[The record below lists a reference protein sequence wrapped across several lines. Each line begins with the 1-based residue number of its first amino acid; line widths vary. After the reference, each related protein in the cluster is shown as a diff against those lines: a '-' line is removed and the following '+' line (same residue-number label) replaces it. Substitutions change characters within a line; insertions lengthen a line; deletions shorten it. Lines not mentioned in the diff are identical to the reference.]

1 MPTSILRILL
11 LVGVEFG
18 YGRDVIRGVASY
30 VRDHRL
36 PWVFR
41 RLDASVPSVR
51 MAARWQPHGAVT
63 HLQRPQIERAMRKL
77 AVPTVDISARFDV
90 PGIGH
95 VRVDD
100 RSIGR
105 TAALHFLDRGFRHF
119 AFVGY
124 PAGVLFSDA
133 RRQGFVGAI
142 GEKARTCHH
151 YHYTID
157 APGGKRWRYEVNRL
171 RAWLAHLP
179 RPTAVMA
186 VNDRTGSELAEMC
199 GGLGLRIPEDIALIV
214 VNNDDL
220 LCQIADP
227 PLSSVLSPMDRVGYE
242 AARML
247 NRMLAGTPAPAKPLL
262 LEPAGVVTRRSS
274 DVIAV
279 DDPVAATALSFIRR
293 RACDG
298 IKVEDVLDHL
308 HISRSLLEQKLRKAI
323 GRTPLAEIRR
333 VRVERAKQLLAET
346 DLHMTAIARASGF
359 ASDVRLSSVFR
370 QLTGTTPTAYRAES
384 AVAMRSPRTGPID
397 QP

>member
-1 MPTSILRILL
+1 MTDKASLAAQRTLVVSADYAGTRLDKWLSDAIDGLTRTRAKALIDAGAVSRNEAVFTDNSWKVREGETYTLTLPPLEAPVPMGEAILL
-11 LVGVEFG
+11 
-18 YGRDVIRGVASY
+18 DVVY
-30 VRDHRL
+30 
-36 PWVFR
+36 
-41 RLDASVPSVR
+41 
-51 MAARWQPHGAVT
+51 
-63 HLQRPQIERAMRKL
+63 E
-77 AVPTVDISARFDV
+77 
-90 PGIGH
+90 
-95 VRVDD
+95 DD
-100 RSIGR
+100 
-105 TAALHFLDRGFRHF
+105 
-119 AFVGY
+119 
-124 PAGVLFSDA
+124 
-133 RRQGFVGAI
+133 
-142 GEKARTCHH
+142 
-151 YHYTID
+151 
-157 APGGKRWRYEVNRL
+157 
-171 RAWLAHLP
+171 
-179 RPTAVMA
+179 
-186 VNDRTGSELAEMC
+186 
-199 GGLGLRIPEDIALIV
+199 ALIV